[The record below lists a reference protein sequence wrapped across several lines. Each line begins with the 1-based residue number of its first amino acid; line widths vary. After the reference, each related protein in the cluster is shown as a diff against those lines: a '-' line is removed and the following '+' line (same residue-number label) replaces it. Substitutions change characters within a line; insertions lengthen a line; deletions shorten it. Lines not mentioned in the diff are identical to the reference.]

1 MSYCPDMGVVP
12 SGASNLAIVSPGR
25 TSSPIPVD
33 GRFFGIDAAREWLG
47 GLTLLHEGI
56 APVLKRKV
64 VPAVQNWSYLP
75 ATPSE
80 VCQGIPQEKTR
91 LCRLFARLR
100 AGKAPRQEKEPGPR
114 RSSVRSGGRNWPSRS
129 RQDDGAANHLRSD
142 RPPAISYLR
151 PRTRRAADR
160 QPSGSPP
167 ASMRTH
173 STVPGSC

>member
-33 GRFFGIDAAREWLG
+33 GRFFRIDAAREWLG

-100 AGKAPRQEKEPGPR
+100 AGKAPRPVRRKAGPAPEL
-114 RSSVRSGGRNWPSRS
+114 SP
-129 RQDDGAANHLRSD
+129 Q
-142 RPPAISYLR
+142 
-151 PRTRRAADR
+151 RRAELAQQIEAR
-160 QPSGSPP
+160 
-167 ASMRTH
+167 RR
-173 STVPGSC
+173 